1 MRMDRILK
9 GMSAVLTAL
18 AVVVVLTVP
27 AEASARPGNGL
38 EPGRFL
44 VQAPQTAGQL
54 EEAKQK
60 REEARRQKEEADK
73 KAQEAARSQKEET
86 VKADALIKELS
97 GLLAEQ
103 ELLKQEID
111 TEKQNLARAKKERDE
126 AERKEQEQY
135 QAMKE
140 RIRFLYENKR
150 EGYLDMFLGART
162 LSSLFNRRECRP
174 FTNMTGKSWRNTR
187 ISRIWPMKSRK
198 NP

>member
-44 VQAPQTAGQL
+44 VQTPQTAGQL

-73 KAQEAARSQKEET
+73 RCRRQQRAR
-86 VKADALIKELS
+86 
-97 GLLAEQ
+97 
-103 ELLKQEID
+103 
-111 TEKQNLARAKKERDE
+111 KK
-126 AERKEQEQY
+126 
-135 QAMKE
+135 
-140 RIRFLYENKR
+140 KR
-150 EGYLDMFLGART
+150 
-162 LSSLFNRRECRP
+162 
-174 FTNMTGKSWRNTR
+174 
-187 ISRIWPMKSRK
+187 
-198 NP
+198 

>member
-9 GMSAVLTAL
+9 WMSAVLTAL

-73 KAQEAARSQKEET
+73 KAQEAAKSQKEET

-103 ELLKQEID
+103 ELLTQ
-111 TEKQNLARAKKERDE
+111 
-126 AERKEQEQY
+126 
-135 QAMKE
+135 
-140 RIRFLYENKR
+140 
-150 EGYLDMFLGART
+150 
-162 LSSLFNRRECRP
+162 
-174 FTNMTGKSWRNTR
+174 
-187 ISRIWPMKSRK
+187 
-198 NP
+198 